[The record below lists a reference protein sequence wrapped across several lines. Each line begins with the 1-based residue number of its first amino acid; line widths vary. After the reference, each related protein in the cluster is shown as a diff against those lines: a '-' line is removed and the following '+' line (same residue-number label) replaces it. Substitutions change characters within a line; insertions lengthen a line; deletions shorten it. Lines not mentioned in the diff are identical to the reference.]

1 MNGKELDEYIKQ
13 CKLYRDGTIRDA
25 SGKVVGG
32 IDVDSE
38 TYKEIFE
45 KNDTIGF
52 SIVGNSEIKEPPMQ

>member
-1 MNGKELDEYIKQ
+1 MTEKELDEYIKQ
-13 CKLYRDGTIRDA
+13 CKLYSDGTIRDA
-25 SGKVVGG
+25 SGKVIGG

-52 SIVGNSEIKEPPMQ
+52 SIIGSRN